1 MDALYFDLIPG
12 KSVAEAMEPRFT
24 CEQSP
29 KFFRDHTVAEE
40 DDKVAGALN
49 FFAVDDPRSSWSDR
63 RVPEERKAV
72 VKPIEHLKPE
82 DELYIGFVAVYST
95 FRGKGIGRT
104 LLAFARSEARRRGL
118 ASLCLHVFEQ
128 NEGAM
133 KLYRDLGFQIAK
145 RHPVVAHDLIIYSGD
160 LLLMTCAV

>member
-63 RVPEERKAV
+63 WVPEERKAV
-72 VKPIEHLKPE
+72 VKPFEHLKPE
-82 DELYIGFVAVYST
+82 GGLYIGFVAVYPL
-95 FRGKGIGRT
+95 FRGKGIGRR
-104 LLAFARSEARRRGL
+104 LLAFARGEARRRGL

-133 KLYRDLGFQIAK
+133 KLYRDIGFQLSDRQAPAC
-145 RHPVVAHDLIIYSGD
+145 R
-160 LLLMTCAV
+160 CARLGHLFG